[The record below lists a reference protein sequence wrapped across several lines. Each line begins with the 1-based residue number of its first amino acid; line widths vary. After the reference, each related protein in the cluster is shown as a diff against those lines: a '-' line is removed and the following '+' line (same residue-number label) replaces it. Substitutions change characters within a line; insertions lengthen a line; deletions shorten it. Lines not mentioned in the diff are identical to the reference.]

1 MNRLTA
7 KESLSIRYGLFNDEE
22 RKSLGYPTSDEIYNK
37 LKEYEDAEE
46 QGCLIKL
53 PCKVGDR
60 VYQIKPSSREHYA
73 IIEWS
78 IRYFE
83 CYANEI
89 HFCDFPYIH
98 FAFANDI
105 GKTVFF
111 TRKEAEV
118 ALEKMKDSESEL
130 V

>member
-7 KESLSIRYGLFNDEE
+7 KESLPIRYGLFNDEE

-46 QGCLIKL
+46 QGQRVKL
-53 PCKVGDR
+53 PCKAGDK
-60 VYQIKPSSREHYA
+60 VYVIEEIFPSNRSLYKRRIKEIDISS
-73 IIEWS
+73 IE
-78 IRYFE
+78 FFL
-83 CYANEI
+83 NEI
-89 HFCDFPYIH
+89 FIH
-98 FAFANDI
+98 DYDGIEYLI
-105 GKTVFF
+105 GEIFF